1 MMDDSYTYED
11 YLSDFELDYLGFPK
25 EAVPNS
31 ASEEI
36 TEKEPDKFSQ
46 YLYSVEQQKVHNHQ

>member
-25 EAVPNS
+25 EPVPNS

-36 TEKEPDKFSQ
+36 TEKESAQEADRSKNNTETRPLQ
-46 YLYSVEQQKVHNHQ
+46 

>member
-11 YLSDFELDYLGFPK
+11 YLSDFELDYLGFSREP
-25 EAVPNS
+25 VPNS
-31 ASEEI
+31 SEEI

-46 YLYSVEQQKVHNHQ
+46 YLYSGELQKVHNQ

>member
-25 EAVPNS
+25 EPVPNS

-36 TEKEPDKFSQ
+36 TENESAQEVDRSKYNTETRT
-46 YLYSVEQQKVHNHQ
+46 L